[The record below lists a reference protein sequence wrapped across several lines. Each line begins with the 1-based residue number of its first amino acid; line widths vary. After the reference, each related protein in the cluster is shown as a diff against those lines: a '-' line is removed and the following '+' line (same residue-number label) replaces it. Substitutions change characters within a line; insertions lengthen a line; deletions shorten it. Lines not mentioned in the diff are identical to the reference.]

1 MKNGQRGQ
9 IKERVLRVL
18 LNHPGGEL
26 TKYKLA
32 QLAEGAFSWVH
43 EVLKN
48 LERDGLIEGTKV
60 KKHKE
65 VFLLWKELRK
75 EPKHK
80 EYMVRDILGLLSRIK
95 MKYAL
100 TTYSAENIVQK
111 YLFPSR
117 TDFYIDQKDLGEW
130 HTLLSESGLVG
141 KGNVRILMADGHVF
155 YKSFVKDGLN
165 IVSIP
170 QLIVDLLAEGAAAA
184 EAAEMLIEKE
194 EMNVRRL

>member
-1 MKNGQRGQ
+1 MKNTQRGQ
-9 IKERVLRVL
+9 VKERVLRVL

-48 LERDGLIEGTKV
+48 LEKDGMIEGTKV
-60 KKHKE
+60 RKHKE
-65 VFLLWKELRK
+65 MFLLWKKLRK
-75 EPKHK
+75 KPNHK
-80 EYMVRDILGLLSRIK
+80 EYMVKDILELLGKTK

-100 TTYSAENIVQK
+100 TTYAAENIVQK

-117 TDFYIDQKDLGEW
+117 TDFYIDQNDLGKW
-130 HTLLSESGLVG
+130 HAQLSENGLVG
-141 KGNVRILMADGHVF
+141 KGNVRILMTDEHVF
-155 YKSFVKDGLN
+155 YKSFVKDGLT
-165 IVSIP
+165 IVSTP
-170 QLIVDLLAEGAAAA
+170 QLIVDLLSEGAAAA

-194 EMNVRRL
+194 ERNVR